1 MNTSKG
7 KIKTIII
14 SVISIL
20 VVVAT
25 WIFNLGWLRLFM
37 TAVLIPHIVLFV
49 FMNLYSTKYFDNS
62 KKIKILNI
70 FFVLTFLFAYVFMPD
85 SDDISS
91 YVFFGLVHN
100 ENVLNIAEII
110 STVAFVGNVVT
121 FIMQII
127 GIEKI
132 KKNLLENK

>member
-85 SDDISS
+85 GDDISS

-100 ENVLNIAEII
+100 ENILNIAEII
-110 STVAFVGNVVT
+110 STAAFVGNVVT
-121 FIMQII
+121 FIMQIV
-127 GIEKI
+127 GIERI

>member
-91 YVFFGLVHN
+91 YVFFGLIHN

>member
-1 MNTSKG
+1 M
-7 KIKTIII
+7 
-14 SVISIL
+14 
-20 VVVAT
+20 VAT
-25 WIFNLGWLRLFM
+25 FYDSGFNSPYCVIRIYELVFNEVFWQFLFILGM
-37 TAVLIPHIVLFV
+37 LFV
-49 FMNLYSTKYFDNS
+49 YGI
-62 KKIKILNI
+62 KIKILNI

-132 KKNLLENK
+132 

>member
-25 WIFNLGWLRLFM
+25 WMFNLGWLRLFM
-37 TAVLIPHIVLFV
+37 TAFLIPHIVLFV

-62 KKIKILNI
+62 KRIKILNI

>member
-62 KKIKILNI
+62 KRIKILNI

>member
-25 WIFNLGWLRLFM
+25 WIFNLGWLRFFM

-62 KKIKILNI
+62 KRIKILNI

-121 FIMQII
+121 FVMQII

>member
-62 KKIKILNI
+62 KRIKILNI
-70 FFVLTFLFAYVFMPD
+70 FFVLTFLFAYVFMTD

>member
-37 TAVLIPHIVLFV
+37 TAVLIPHIVLFI

-132 KKNLLENK
+132 KKSLLENK